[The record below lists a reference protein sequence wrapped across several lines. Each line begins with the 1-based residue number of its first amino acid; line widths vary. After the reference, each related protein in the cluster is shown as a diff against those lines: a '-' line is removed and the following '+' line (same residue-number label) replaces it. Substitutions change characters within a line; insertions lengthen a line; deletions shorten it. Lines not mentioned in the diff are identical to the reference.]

1 MGLVSVGMSAAD
13 LEISIKQTGQ
23 KVLKHGIDAMRD
35 EANKMADLAREYAP
49 HDEGRLEEAIKVEE
63 IRGESTKG
71 RFARK
76 ELVVYVDG
84 DMQGSGNMKVGEYAY
99 LMHEG
104 LGPYGDYTYNLGKGS
119 AEKDGGRGIVGGK
132 FLERA
137 AEERKPSLIKR
148 LDAMF
153 RRFFK

>member
-1 MGLVSVGMSAAD
+1 MALVNVGLSVDD
-13 LEISIKQTGQ
+13 LEVRIKQTGER
-23 KVLKHGIDAMRD
+23 VVKHGIDAMRD
-35 EANKMADLAREYAP
+35 EANKIADLAKEYAP

-63 IRGESTKG
+63 TKG
-71 RFARK
+71 ERIGGKFTRA
-76 ELVVYVDG
+76 ELSVYVDG

-119 AEKDGGRGIVGGK
+119 REKDGGRGVVGGK

-137 AEERKPSLIKR
+137 ADERRPSLIKR
-148 LDAMF
+148 LDGMF